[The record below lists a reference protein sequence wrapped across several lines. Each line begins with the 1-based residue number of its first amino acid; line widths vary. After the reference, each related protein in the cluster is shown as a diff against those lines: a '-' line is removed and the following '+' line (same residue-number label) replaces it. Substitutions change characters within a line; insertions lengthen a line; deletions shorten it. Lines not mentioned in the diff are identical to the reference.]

1 LEFRSG
7 SLMSNDQGL
16 QVKRLTTAG
25 IKAAAIIVIVVIAAL
40 GGGYYWYNATRT
52 PVVAEVKIGLVF
64 PLTGP
69 SATSGELH
77 VRGSQLRADEV
88 NAAGGIKSLGGAKV
102 VLVKAD
108 NQGDPKISASET
120 ERLIVMEKV
129 VAFVGSYTT
138 ATTIP
143 STEVSERYK
152 IPYVATTG
160 APQLTTRG
168 FKYVFRAHSEVVKTA
183 DISISFLK
191 DVVKVETVA
200 LIMENSGYGVASSK
214 VSEAKA
220 KQAGMKVVLSELFPP
235 GSTDLSSIILKVK
248 NANPDAILWVG
259 YISDSLLLMRQMRE
273 LNVNV
278 KAIIAPGGAG
288 FNDNEFIRQGKND
301 AEYCYVGIYWSPD
314 AKWPGNEAFVKH
326 YKEAYGTD
334 ADPLAEE
341 AYEAMSVLLNAIER
355 AGSTDPT
362 KIRDSLSKTDM
373 IWVAGPIKFD
383 ETGENI
389 YKNVVVVQIQQGK
402 IVTVWPQ
409 QAAVA
414 KPILPMPIWDAR

>member
-1 LEFRSG
+1 
-7 SLMSNDQGL
+7 MSNDQIL
-16 QVKRLTTAG
+16 HVKRSAITK
-25 IKAAAIIVIVVIAAL
+25 IQAAAIIVIVVTAAL
-40 GGGYYWYNATRT
+40 GGGYYWYTATR
-52 PVVAEVKIGLVF
+52 PPAISEVKIGVVF

-69 SATSGELH
+69 SASSGLLH
-77 VRGSQLRADEV
+77 VRGSELRAEEV

-102 VLVKAD
+102 VLVRAD

-129 VAFVGSYTT
+129 VAFVGAYTT

-183 DISISFLK
+183 DISVSFLK
-191 DVVKVETVA
+191 EAVKVETVA
-200 LIMENSGYGVASSK
+200 LIMENSGYGVASSQ
-214 VSEAKA
+214 VCEAKA
-220 KQAGMKVVLSELFPP
+220 KQAGMKVVLTELFPS
-235 GSTDLSSIILKVK
+235 GSTDLSPIILKVK
-248 NANPDAILWVG
+248 DAKPDAILWVG
-259 YISDSLLLMRQMRE
+259 YISDSLLMMRQMRE

-288 FNDNEFIRQGKND
+288 FNDMEFIRQGRTD
-301 AEYCYVGIYWSPD
+301 AEYCFVGIYWSPD
-314 AKWPGNEAFVKH
+314 AKYPGNEAFVTH
-326 YKEAYGTD
+326 YKQKYGTD

-341 AYEAMSVLLNAIER
+341 AYEAMSVLLDAIER
-355 AGSTDPT
+355 AGSIDPT

-373 IWVAGPIKFD
+373 TWVAGPIKFD

-389 YKNVVVVQIQQGK
+389 YKNVVVIQIQRGK
-402 IVTVWPQ
+402 IVTVWPEK
-409 QAAVA
+409 AAVA
-414 KPILPMPIWDAR
+414 KPIVPMPAWNERQ